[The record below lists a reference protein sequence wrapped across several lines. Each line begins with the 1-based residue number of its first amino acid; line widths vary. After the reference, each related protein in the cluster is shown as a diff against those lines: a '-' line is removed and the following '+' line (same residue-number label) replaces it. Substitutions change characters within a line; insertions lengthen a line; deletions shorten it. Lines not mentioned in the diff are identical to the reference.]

1 MKFRLPGA
9 TAIAAVMV
17 AMVAAAPL
25 AIAPAHAQNGQA
37 QVQLTKQMVAPMNE
51 ARNAMMAKD
60 WATAK
65 TKLDA
70 AAAQAKTP
78 ADKAQLERLRLY
90 MASETK
96 DGAAQ
101 VASINSLLASGT
113 LTPDEVKQYKGA
125 LAKAHLDA
133 GNQPA
138 SLAAYKAYI
147 DEYGGTPDQLISIAN
162 DYMKAN
168 DAATAATYADKAI
181 NAQRANGKVLESW
194 YKLNLRALNA
204 LGQMDKYYALLE
216 TLVAEYPN
224 EAYWRDM
231 IARVQKEPK
240 YGIAT
245 RLDLFR
251 TLDAAGVK
259 LTSQEVSLAG
269 DEALK
274 RGLPNEALKFL
285 EPAGVTSEFDTKNLA
300 SAKSLAA
307 SDKAGLAKETA
318 EILKK
323 GDAAAIAS
331 IGEAH
336 LSYGDNAKAIEVLQA
351 ALAKGISDADE
362 AALVKLHLG
371 IAQFRSGD
379 EDAARATWA
388 EVKSDNGATVLAH
401 NWILISKLK

>member
-224 EAYWRDM
+224 EAYWRDL

-240 YGIAT
+240 YGPAT

>member
-70 AAAQAKTP
+70 AAARAKTP
-78 ADKAQLERLRLY
+78 VDKAQLERLRLY

-113 LTPDEVKQYKGA
+113 LTPEEVKQYKGA

-401 NWILISKLK
+401 NWTLISKLK

>member
-1 MKFRLPGA
+1 M
-9 TAIAAVMV
+9 
-17 AMVAAAPL
+17 
-25 AIAPAHAQNGQA
+25 
-37 QVQLTKQMVAPMNE
+37 QLTKQMVAPMNE

-300 SAKSLAA
+300 SDKSLAA

>member
-60 WATAK
+60 WATAR

>member
-125 LAKAHLDA
+125 LAKAHLDD

>member
-25 AIAPAHAQNGQA
+25 AIDPAHAQNGQA

-240 YGIAT
+240 YGPAT